1 MALGGLLLLAMAC
14 SDDVSSQIPPGP
26 ATPDAQATITAV
38 SQQGQGSPA
47 PTAVPKSDLEAARSF
62 AQEYQAIMVDLDQLH
77 QEYDTWQAGL
87 NACTQSAAQGDLHRF
102 AGDFSFITQS
112 ARDLTRTSGFREL
125 ADRLIDAAEAEERTL
140 RQLRDNWQA
149 PTPVSVESSASDADL
164 PADEVAANVDAE
176 GGRVSLS
183 EQVDAA
189 RSDSSEML
197 RQVADVL
204 IDLDDRK
211 TSATQD
217 SIDGFL
223 LAFQAANT
231 RWDLFHEEYDSFRS
245 EQVSLTSAEVVTG
258 LSDLV
263 AKFREVM
270 VAVRELPRLD
280 ATRETAALM
289 AEAADAEDLALRNLR
304 STFQK
309 SDNGESSEP
318 ASDALDPLASLNGG
332 GESSGGSFEAS
343 DPSLFG
349 AYESQLVSSNATRR
363 EALDAMDQVT
373 RTLSEEHQAG
383 LAAFNSE
390 YQALLEGWNGFHE
403 GYDEWRRTEGGCDRR
418 QAVDTLSDFGL
429 RMGRIAASAGD
440 LPSTNVLRPLEELL
454 VEAVRREESSLKE
467 LSGSW
472 RPFDSAVYQQ
482 HDNQRLA
489 AGRLTRQVGVG
500 IQELLEQYGIA
511 GG

>member
-1 MALGGLLLLAMAC
+1 MAVGGLLLLAVAC
-14 SDDVSSQIPPGP
+14 SDDASSQILPGP

-38 SQQGQGSPA
+38 SQQVQGSPA
-47 PTAVPKSDLEAARSF
+47 PTAVPESDLEAAKSF
-62 AQEYQAIMVDLDQLH
+62 AQEYQAIKADLDQLH

-87 NACTQSAAQGDLHRF
+87 NPCTQSAVQGDLHRF

-125 ADRLIDAAEAEERTL
+125 ADRLIEAAEAEEQTL
-140 RQLRDNWQA
+140 RQLRDNWQVT
-149 PTPVSVESSASDADL
+149 TPVSVESSAGDADL
-164 PADEVAANVDAE
+164 PGDEVAVNVDAE
-176 GGRVSLS
+176 GGQVSLS

-197 RQVADVL
+197 RQVTDVL

-309 SDNGESSEP
+309 SGDGEESV
-318 ASDALDPLASLNGG
+318 SDALDPLASLNGG
-332 GESSGGSFEAS
+332 GESSGDSFEAG

-349 AYESQLVSSNATRR
+349 AYELQLVSSNTTRR
-363 EALDAMDQVT
+363 EALDAMDQIT
-373 RTLSEEHQAG
+373 RTLSEGHQAG

-418 QAVDTLSDFGL
+418 QAVDTLSGFGL

-454 VEAVRREESSLKE
+454 VEAVRREEASLKE
-467 LSGSW
+467 LRGSW

-482 HDNQRLA
+482 HDNRRLA
-489 AGRLTRQVGVG
+489 AGKLTRQVGVG
-500 IQELLEQYGIA
+500 IQELLEEYGI
-511 GG
+511 GGG